1 MYMYTVLI
9 WLKNCNLRYTSNQH
23 IWLNKMNV
31 TLKWNLVHDAQNFS
45 VGAVLIFLPGYDDIV
60 TLREAIGDSK
70 SMDKFR

>member
-1 MYMYTVLI
+1 MYTVYGWKI
-9 WLKNCNLRYTSNQH
+9 VTNQH

-31 TLKWNLVHDAQNFS
+31 SYTLKWNLVHDAQNFS

>member
-1 MYMYTVLI
+1 
-9 WLKNCNLRYTSNQH
+9 
-23 IWLNKMNV
+23 MNV
-31 TLKWNLVHDAQNFS
+31 SYTLKWNLVHDAQNFS

>member
-1 MYMYTVLI
+1 
-9 WLKNCNLRYTSNQH
+9 
-23 IWLNKMNV
+23 MNV
-31 TLKWNLVHDAQNFS
+31 ALKWNLVHDAQNFS